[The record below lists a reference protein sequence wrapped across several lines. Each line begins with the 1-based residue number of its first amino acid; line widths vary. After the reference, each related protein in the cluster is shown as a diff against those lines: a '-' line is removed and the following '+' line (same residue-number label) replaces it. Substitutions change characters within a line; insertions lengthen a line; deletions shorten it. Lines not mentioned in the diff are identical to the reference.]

1 MTDLDRL
8 LELAEKKGEKG
19 LWTNEYPE
27 LKSKIEQDLEYWQK
41 YKDETREVEHIISKR
56 NLELYHIKRKI
67 KELEQQNKELQEKA
81 DKWDNLIESFT
92 FDFNPIDDIEEVA
105 RQFIDNEIRTTHKLY
120 EENKRLKEELES
132 MTKYSEMVMTDKD
145 LERYTELIKSI
156 YSGYPTNKD
165 CKPQKE
171 LDALKSKIEQDLKYW
186 QKYKDETRE
195 VEHIITKRNLEL
207 YHIKHKIKELE
218 QQVKTG
224 QQLCKTYEDTIE
236 EQNEEYKSIKE
247 FFTLELE
254 EKNDEI
260 KRLKEEIKRERQGWA
275 KYRHLKQKLEKIES
289 KLKEID
295 SEEGHDVMFCSVEW
309 IEEILRGKEE

>member
-1 MTDLDRL
+1 MTDIDRL
-8 LELAEKKGEKG
+8 LELEDMSHEGLTKKEDK
-19 LWTNEYPE
+19 EYN
-27 LKSKIEQDLEYWQK
+27 
-41 YKDETREVEHIISKR
+41 T
-56 NLELYHIKRKI
+56 
-67 KELEQQNKELQEKA
+67 
-81 DKWDNLIESFT
+81 
-92 FDFNPIDDIEEVA
+92 
-105 RQFIDNEIRTTHKLY
+105 
-120 EENKRLKEELES
+120 
-132 MTKYSEMVMTDKD
+132 
-145 LERYTELIKSI
+145 
-156 YSGYPTNKD
+156 
-165 CKPQKE
+165 
-171 LDALKSKIEQDLKYW
+171 LKSKIEQDLKYW

-207 YHIKHKIKELE
+207 SHVKRKIKELE

-236 EQNEEYKSIKE
+236 ERNEEYKSILKE